1 MFEGRQKVRQHAVNT
16 PAGGIIA
23 LMTWNEYPLRIP
35 SLQFSDTFTVIT
47 KLKKAVFALGTK
59 VFITVR

>member
-1 MFEGRQKVRQHAVNT
+1 MFEWCQKVRQHAVNT

-23 LMTWNEYPLRIP
+23 LMARNGYPLLIP

-47 KLKKAVFALGTK
+47 KLKKAVFAFGTK